1 MPEAQRAS
9 MATAVGT
16 AFLEFRD
23 RIPTLEVDRATLAR
37 RQEQIYACLRK
48 HVALTQPGLL
58 PVGSYL
64 RGTDVAPGATV
75 DLFAT
80 LDFGRHRALY
90 QPEQPGLVLDLVCSA
105 LAEHLDEGQV
115 SLRPDGQAVRIC
127 FEDLGI
133 DLIPAFPKLGGA
145 YMIPNAEVGQWTAA
159 DTRRY
164 EAIMIRA
171 NAHLGGMLKPAI
183 RMLKVWNRRHGSVFK
198 GFHLEVIVLNALHTF
213 YPDCNYAA
221 AMRQVFSLLA
231 FVMQYP
237 TRDPAGVGEPI
248 DSYLDARGRRRQ
260 AVELS
265 EQAFQMAKEA
275 TGTARWLL
283 GQRRSITL
291 WHELFGEPFPAY
303 G

>member
-1 MPEAQRAS
+1 

-23 RIPTLEVDRATLAR
+23 RIPILHLDPAVVAR
-37 RQEQIYACLRK
+37 RQEQVQASLGKR
-48 HVALTQPGLL
+48 VALTQPGLFRA
-58 PVGSYL
+58 GSQP
-64 RGTDVAPGATV
+64 RGTGVAPGAAV

-80 LDFGRHRALY
+80 LDYGRHRALY
-90 QPEQPGLVLDLVCSA
+90 QPDRPDLVLEFVRDALVDYLEEA
-105 LAEHLDEGQV
+105 RVG
-115 SLRPDGQAVRIC
+115 LRPDGQAVAIS
-127 FEDLGI
+127 FEDVAF

-145 YMIPNAEVGQWTAA
+145 YMIPDAEVGRWTAS

-164 EAIMIRA
+164 EAIMTRA
-171 NAHLGGMLKPAI
+171 NAHLAGMLKPTV
-183 RMLKVWNRRHGSVFK
+183 RMLKIWNRGHGCLFK
-198 GFHLEVIVLNALHTF
+198 GFHLEVMALNALHTF

-248 DSYLDARGRRRQ
+248 DGYLDVRGRRAEAVALCAQSQSLAREAEGAARWRLSQRQ
-260 AVELS
+260 A
-265 EQAFQMAKEA
+265 
-275 TGTARWLL
+275 
-283 GQRRSITL
+283 ITL
-291 WHELFGEPFPAY
+291 WHELFGDYFPAY